1 MPLCNS
7 QPLAVV
13 IFYQENERGAFE
25 TLRRWRGPSCGWV
38 LVSCYYKGH
47 LFQPPVEEEWTLI
60 MKNRQPSDLTARPR
74 LQLLESPRSDQ
85 GQKDTSI
92 HSPLITSFLHPLSPA
107 QELQG
112 PAVRE
117 MEMMPIRAEC
127 GPMCPL
133 FLKERSPVGYLLA
146 MKTEKPAMGPL
157 GAYRLQRDK
166 DRRRREKEQNCLTCN
181 ELEWTPH
188 FSV

>member
-1 MPLCNS
+1 MGPFLHCGPVGQGLKVGLLFACLILSSTRGRGNSKKTDSIHPLTLMT
-7 QPLAVV
+7 QTPPPLPKPAPWWKK
-13 IFYQENERGAFE
+13 R
-25 TLRRWRGPSCGWV
+25 P
-38 LVSCYYKGH
+38 
-47 LFQPPVEEEWTLI
+47 
-60 MKNRQPSDLTARPR
+60 TACR
-74 LQLLESPRSDQ
+74 LQVCGVVESRP
-85 GQKDTSI
+85 T
-92 HSPLITSFLHPLSPA
+92 HCPLITSFLHPLSPA

-117 MEMMPIRAEC
+117 MEMMSIRAEC

-181 ELEWTPH
+181 EL
-188 FSV
+188 